1 MVYLRAKKIKG
12 DQYLYLVKS
21 VWDKKKNTSRQE
33 IVKYLGKA
41 SEVIRDD
48 IPPDYR
54 DDPKIISFLATHS
67 PEDIK
72 KREEARKKTKEQLY
86 KKFTQG
92 DVKSS
97 LKIYEDYSSMFSF
110 TDFFDKIFRPVMY
123 QIGEDW
129 AENKISIATEH
140 VASNVAQGLIKII
153 MDKNQGESN
162 KKKVLICIPQ
172 GEEHRLGCDVLETF
186 LSTKGFKV
194 YNMGNSMPNESI
206 LSFIGTNKPDTV
218 LISITLEDNIKAGQ
232 RLVKKIADSYPVPI
246 FVGGF
251 ALQNEKT
258 HRFDATI
265 IKDLELEKIP
275 KILKAAI

>member
-1 MVYLRAKKIKG
+1 MVYIRAKKIKG

-21 VWDKKKNTSRQE
+21 IWDKQKNTSKQE

-41 SEVIRDD
+41 SDVIRDD

-54 DDPKIISFLATHS
+54 DDPKIISFLAAHS

-72 KREEARKKTKEQLY
+72 KREDVKKKTKEQLY

-92 DVKSS
+92 EVKLA
-97 LKIYEDYSSMFSF
+97 LKIFEDYTELFSS
-110 TDFFDKIFRPVMY
+110 TDFFDRIFRPVMY

-129 AENKISIATEH
+129 ANNKISIATEH
-140 VASNVAQGLIKII
+140 VASNVAQALVKII
-153 MDKNQGESN
+153 MDRNKGETT

-186 LSTKGFKV
+186 LSSKGFKV
-194 YNMGNSMPNESI
+194 YNMANSLPSESI
-206 LSFIGTNKPDTV
+206 LSFISTNKPDIILV
-218 LISITLEDNIKAGQ
+218 SITLEDNIKAGQ
-232 RLVKKIADSYPVPI
+232 RLVKKIGELYPIPV

-251 ALQNEKT
+251 AFQNDKT
-258 HRFDATI
+258 PKFDATI
-265 IKDLELEKIP
+265 IKEAELEKIP
-275 KILKAAI
+275 RILNAA

>member
-1 MVYLRAKKIKG
+1 MVYIRAKKIKG

-21 VWDKKKNTSRQE
+21 VWDKQKNTSKQE

-41 SEVIRDD
+41 SGVVRDD

-54 DDPKIISFLATHS
+54 DDPKIISFLAAHS

-72 KREEARKKTKEQLY
+72 KREDARQKSKEHLY
-86 KKFTQG
+86 KNFIRG

-97 LKIYEDYSSMFSF
+97 LKIYEDFQEMFNF

-123 QIGEDW
+123 KIGEDW
-129 AENKISIATEH
+129 ANNKISIATEH
-140 VASNVAQGLIKII
+140 VASNVAQALVKIV
-153 MDKNQGESN
+153 MDRNQGESN

-194 YNMGNSMPNESI
+194 YNMANSMPSESI
-206 LSFIGTNKPDTV
+206 LNFISSSKPDVV
-218 LISITLEDNIKAGQ
+218 LVSITLEDNIKAGQ
-232 RLVKKIADSYPVPI
+232 RLVKKIADTYPTPI
-246 FVGGF
+246 LVGGYAF
-251 ALQNEKT
+251 QNEKT
-258 HRFDATI
+258 PKFEATV
-265 IKDLELEKIP
+265 IKEMELEKIP
-275 KILKAAI
+275 KILKTV

>member
-1 MVYLRAKKIKG
+1 MVYIRAKKIKG

-21 VWDKKKNTSRQE
+21 IWDKQKNTSKQE

-41 SEVIRDD
+41 SEVVRDD

-54 DDPKIISFLATHS
+54 DDPKIISFLAAHS

-72 KREEARKKTKEQLY
+72 KREEAQKKTKEQLY

-92 DVKSS
+92 DVTSA
-97 LKIYEDYSSMFSF
+97 LKIYEDYSDMFSQSG
-110 TDFFDKIFRPVMY
+110 FFDKIFRPVMY

-129 AENKISIATEH
+129 ASSKISIATEH
-140 VASNVAQGLIKII
+140 VASNVAQALVKII
-153 MDKNQGESN
+153 MDRIHMESN
-162 KKKVLICIPQ
+162 KKKVMICIPQ

-206 LSFIGTNKPDTV
+206 LSFIGATKPDIILV
-218 LISITLEDNIKAGQ
+218 SITLDDNIKAGQ

-246 FVGGF
+246 FVGGL
-251 ALQNEKT
+251 ALQNEKMPK
-258 HRFDATI
+258 FDGTI
-265 IKDLELEKIP
+265 IKDIELDKIP
-275 KILKAAI
+275 KIIKAN